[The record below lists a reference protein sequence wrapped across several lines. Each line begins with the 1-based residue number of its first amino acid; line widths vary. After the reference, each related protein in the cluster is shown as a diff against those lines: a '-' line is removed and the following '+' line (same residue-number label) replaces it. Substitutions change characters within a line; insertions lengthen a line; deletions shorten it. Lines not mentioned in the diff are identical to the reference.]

1 MLWNGTNGNEKIDNL
16 IQEMQSRIDSYDDMV
31 FEWIPYNQF
40 NYVEETR
47 KNEFVTVYSTKWK
60 WVHYVMI
67 YIQKYMKDIQI
78 RSYIKMF

>member
-16 IQEMQSRIDSYDDMV
+16 IQEMQSRKYLNGFHTINSIMLKKQEKMNLSQY
-31 FEWIPYNQF
+31 IQQNG
-40 NYVEETR
+40 
-47 KNEFVTVYSTKWK
+47 K